1 MEEGYGGRGVW
12 KRAVERGRE
21 EVGEGEV
28 VDGER
33 GTGKGR
39 CWTWMP
45 WQHVVDT
52 VHARANTL
60 VHMHSLDQAT
70 KHDEDRP
77 VLVASQLPM
86 RQWHGVCKFILDKAR
101 HVAYTHDGD
110 EGRGT
115 GVGCANRNWGGGTRR
130 TGPSRVPALLAHTGV
145 RTTPA
150 LFKQQTAP
158 FSHGRG

>member
-12 KRAVERGRE
+12 KRTGERRRE
-21 EVGEGEV
+21 EAEWWM
-28 VDGER
+28 
-33 GTGKGR
+33 GKGHGAGHGYRGSTSCIR
-39 CWTWMP
+39 CM
-45 WQHVVDT
+45 
-52 VHARANTL
+52 HAWANTL
-60 VHMHSLDQAT
+60 VHMHALDQAT